1 MIILFFSIILDK
13 QNYVN
18 SLNIKYSDSIEVLYN
33 WNSLESTTITI
44 KFEDGSNEQISY
56 QGKWSI
62 LKAIKDANCDQNNIC
77 TWIIK
82 HKGKK
87 YPLSFKIE
95 SKFLQVLGWQ
105 KQGEVNVQ

>member
-1 MIILFFSIILDK
+1 M
-13 QNYVN
+13 
-18 SLNIKYSDSIEVLYN
+18 YN

-95 SKFLQVLGWQ
+95 SKFLQVLGWARTRRSQ
-105 KQGEVNVQ
+105 CTIEYLKNLCLVYPQS